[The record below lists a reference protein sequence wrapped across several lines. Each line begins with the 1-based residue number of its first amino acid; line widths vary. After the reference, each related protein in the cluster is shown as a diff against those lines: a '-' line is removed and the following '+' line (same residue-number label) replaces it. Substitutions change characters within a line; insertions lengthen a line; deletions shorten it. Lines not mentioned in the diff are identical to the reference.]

1 MDAEA
6 FEMLSHS
13 ISVSPSY
20 LVPGEESAVE
30 LPSLDDLGQLPARI
44 DSIEAE
50 ESGVAV
56 IDHFP
61 FGSAGA
67 PIPSPHEDATWNGPS
82 FIAPEDSI
90 WAPFCSQCDWE
101 FGHWAKIRGTTSSAI
116 MDLLAI
122 PEVCAHCVHLSW
134 R

>member
-20 LVPGEESAVE
+20 LVPGEESTVE
-30 LPSLDDLGQLPARI
+30 LPSLDDLGQLPTRI

-67 PIPSPHEDATWNGPS
+67 SIPSSHEDATWNGQVSYPLKTPS
-82 FIAPEDSI
+82 GHHFAPNVTGSLHI
-90 WAPFCSQCDWE
+90 GQRYMA
-101 FGHWAKIRGTTSSAI
+101 
-116 MDLLAI
+116 
-122 PEVCAHCVHLSW
+122 
-134 R
+134 